1 MNPTL
6 TETINELQISE
17 LDAMNM
23 LQGNGII
30 SDLCENACDVAN
42 ADVPAAIK
50 YLKMSRGLLT

>member
-6 TETINELQISE
+6 TETISELSMSE

-30 SDLCENACDVAN
+30 SDVCVNAADVAI
-42 ADVPAAIK
+42 ADVPNAIK
-50 YLKMSRGLLT
+50 YLRLSLGILF